1 MPVALKELLQNPDVL
16 KCGVGINGDMHKLAL
31 DFGVQLDGICDIN
44 AEANRRVQP
53 QGVHLI
59 ERTSFT
65 LAEQCERLVR
75 RRLPK
80 PSGLRCGNWEAV
92 PLSAE
97 QQHYAAVDA
106 YASYL
111 CGRAVLLRPLLGAE
125 DG

>member
-1 MPVALKELLQNPDVL
+1 MPEALKRLLESSHVL

-31 DFGVQLDGICDIN
+31 DFGVQLDGVCDIN

-53 QGVHLI
+53 HGVQLI

-65 LAEQCERLVR
+65 LAEQCERLLG

-80 PSGLRCGNWEAV
+80 PAGLRCGNWEQV

-106 YASYL
+106 YASYV
-111 CGRAVLLRPLLGAE
+111 CACAVLQRPLLGAPV
-125 DG
+125 